1 MLTTNLNW
9 WGLIGLPPMI
19 LLMPRSTALRY
30 LHTNRWVS
38 NTFCGSNLTNGQL
51 SCLAI
56 KSSDCSTESRL
67 TLLLMHW
74 LFRIFCFCES
84 DSKHAV
90 FLGDFSL
97 TFSLLAELDL
107 ASLFSKTASSPNDVF
122 SVWLS
127 GQHTPV
133 TWKNLAK
140 VQYINIWFMIIT
152 IIKQSRLWLQFNSHI
167 PVFPQLLLWNT
178 YYIDQK
184 PRNP

>member
-1 MLTTNLNW
+1 MENCNLLIILILFDIEFICFWMLTTNLNW
-9 WGLIGLPPMI
+9 WGLIGLPPII

-30 LHTNRWVS
+30 LQTNRWVS

-74 LFRIFCFCES
+74 LFLIFCFCES

-133 TWKNLAK
+133 TWNNNKSL
-140 VQYINIWFMIIT
+140 
-152 IIKQSRLWLQFNSHI
+152 
-167 PVFPQLLLWNT
+167 
-178 YYIDQK
+178 
-184 PRNP
+184 